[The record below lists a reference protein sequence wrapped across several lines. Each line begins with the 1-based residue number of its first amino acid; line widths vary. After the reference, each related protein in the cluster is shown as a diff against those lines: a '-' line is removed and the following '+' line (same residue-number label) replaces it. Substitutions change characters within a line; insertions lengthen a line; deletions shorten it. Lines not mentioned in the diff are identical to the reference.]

1 MENNE
6 VGYQKQIIYSYQKME
21 VIMQKYIIVTESGT
35 DLPIDLVKESQI
47 NVIPMHVIMDGIDY
61 LDGSI
66 AVTQVYDYYEK
77 TKKIPS
83 TSATNPGE
91 YQLLFQKINEENPNC
106 NIIHIGYSSK
116 ASSTYQNALIASEGI
131 GNVYH
136 VDSLNVSGG
145 EAAIVLKAAELIEK
159 YPEIQPN
166 DLIDKINYFVSLAR
180 VSFIPGNLEY
190 LKAGGRLSNASYLG
204 ATILKLKP
212 LIEIVNGNLVATK
225 KYRGSIS
232 HIAEKYLNEF
242 IGRYNLNKE
251 RIYLLYS
258 LGLDEQIKLQMEN
271 IVKGKGFNKII
282 WIQTGCVIST
292 HSGPG
297 AIGIAGFEI

>member
-1 MENNE
+1 M
-6 VGYQKQIIYSYQKME
+6 K
-21 VIMQKYIIVTESGT
+21 KYIILTESGT
-35 DLPIDLVKESQI
+35 DLPIDLVRESQI
-47 NVIPMHVIMDGIDY
+47 YVIPMHVIMDGVDY

-66 AVTQVYDYYEK
+66 SVTQVYEYHEK

-83 TSATNPGE
+83 TSATNPEE
-91 YQLLFQKINEENPNC
+91 YQLIFKKINEEYPDC
-106 NIIHIGYSSK
+106 IIIHIGYSSK

-131 GNVYH
+131 GNIYH

-145 EAAIVLKAAELIEK
+145 EAAIVLKAVELIEK
-159 YPEIQPN
+159 YPEIQSN
-166 DLIDKINYFVSLAR
+166 DLVEKIKYFVSIAR

-225 KYRGSIS
+225 KYRGAIS
-232 HIAEKYLNEF
+232 SIAEKYLNEF
-242 IGRYNLNKE
+242 LERYNLSKDK
-251 RIYLLYS
+251 IYLLYS

-271 IVKGKGFNKII
+271 IVKEKGFNKII

-297 AIGIAGFEI
+297 AIGIAGFEG